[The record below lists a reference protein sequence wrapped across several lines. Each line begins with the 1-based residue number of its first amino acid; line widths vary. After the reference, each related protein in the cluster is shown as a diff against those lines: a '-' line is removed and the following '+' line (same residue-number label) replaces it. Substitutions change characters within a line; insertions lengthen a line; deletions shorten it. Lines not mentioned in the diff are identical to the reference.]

1 MNKNRILIFLSL
13 LLLLAIVPLA
23 AAQEG
28 EWPRTLVDGLGTE
41 ITLNEPPQKILSV
54 SLGTDEVLLPL
65 IGPERFVAVTSLA
78 LDPGIS
84 NVALT
89 ATQVPD
95 SIEAATDTEKIISLE
110 PDVVFVA
117 SFTAPEII
125 QQLRDA
131 GLTVFAT
138 GFPVGLDA
146 IRENIRLL
154 GQAVGAEEAAE
165 AMIANMDAQLAEIS
179 AAIGTQ
185 ETPVSALY
193 LTPGNYTSGIDSTIS
208 EVIGAA
214 GGSDVTVAGGVTQF
228 APITDEFI
236 IEQDPD
242 VILLSGWTPWDP
254 TFIDTFKNNPAFAG
268 SSAVTNNRV
277 YVASDAHL
285 TTVSQFIVE
294 GVKDAAA
301 YLYPEQYP
309 AFPITVTDAA
319 GNEVAVEGEPAAVYG
334 VALTSGSLLEE
345 FVAAMGSDLTVSLV
359 DDETGITSPENA
371 LIFTE
376 NTESVLPSV
385 VVLYDGDTPA
395 EVVANTEIISQVLG
409 ERVVALDWI
418 AQYTD
423 QLEAQAAGQ

>member
-13 LLLLAIVPLA
+13 LLLLAVVPFA

-41 ITLNEPPQKILSV
+41 VTINEPPQKILSV
-54 SLGTDEVLLPL
+54 TLSSDEVLLPL
-65 IGPERFVAVTSLA
+65 IGPERFVAVTSFA
-78 LDPGIS
+78 TDPGIS

-89 ATQVPD
+89 AAQVPN
-95 SIEAATDTEKIISLE
+95 SIEAASDTEKIISLE
-110 PDVVFVA
+110 PDIVFVA
-117 SFTAPEII
+117 SFTAPEVI

-138 GFPVGLDA
+138 GFPIGLQQ
-146 IRENIRLL
+146 IRDNINLL

-165 AMIANMDAQLAEIS
+165 AMIADMDAQLAEIS

-185 ETPVSALY
+185 ETAVSALY

-208 EVIGAA
+208 EIIIAA
-214 GGSDVTVAGGVTQF
+214 GGLDVTVAGGVTQF

-236 IEQDPD
+236 IEQNPA

-254 TFIDTFKNNPAFAG
+254 TFIDTFKNNPAFA
-268 SSAVTNNRV
+268 SLNAVTNNRV

-309 AFPITVTDAA
+309 SFPITMTDAA
-319 GNEVAVEGEPAAVYG
+319 GNEVTVEGEPAAVYG

-345 FVAAMGSDLTVSLV
+345 FVSAMGSDLTVSLV
-359 DDETGITSPENA
+359 DDEAGVTSSENA

-376 NTESVLPSV
+376 STESVLPGV

-395 EVVANTEIISQVLG
+395 EVVANTEIISQALG

-423 QLEAQAAGQ
+423 ELEAQAAG

>member
-13 LLLLAIVPLA
+13 LLLAIVPLTA
-23 AAQEG
+23 AHEG

-41 ITLNEPPQKILSV
+41 VTINEPPQKIVSV
-54 SLGTDEVLLPL
+54 TLGSDEVLLPL
-65 IGPERFVAVTSLA
+65 IGPERFAAVTSFA
-78 LDPGIS
+78 TDPGIS
-84 NVALT
+84 NVALI
-89 ATQVPD
+89 AAQVPQ
-95 SIEAATDTEKIISLE
+95 SIEAASDTEKIISLE
-110 PDVVFVA
+110 PDIVFVA
-117 SFTAPEII
+117 SFTAPEVI

-138 GFPVGLDA
+138 GFPIGLEQ

-154 GQAVGAEEAAE
+154 GQAVGAETDAE
-165 AMIANMDAQLAEIS
+165 AMIAEMDSQLAEIS
-179 AAIGTQ
+179 ATIGTP
-185 ETPVSALY
+185 ETPLTALY
-193 LTPGNYTSGIDSTIS
+193 LTPGNYTSGVDSTIS
-208 EVIGAA
+208 QVISAA
-214 GGSDVTVAGGVTQF
+214 GGVDIADEVTQF

-268 SSAVTNNRV
+268 LSAVTNNRV

-294 GVKDAAA
+294 GVKDTAA

-309 AFPITVTDAA
+309 AFPVTVIDAA
-319 GNEVAVEGEPAAVYG
+319 GKEVAVESAPAAVYG
-334 VALTSGSLLEE
+334 VGLTDSLLEE
-345 FVAAMGSDLTVSLV
+345 FVAAMGSGLMVSLV

-376 NTESVLPSV
+376 DIASTLPGAV
-385 VVLYDGDTPA
+385 ILYDGDTPA
-395 EVVANTEIISQVLG
+395 EIVANTEIISQALG
-409 ERVVALDWI
+409 ERVTALNWI

-423 QLEAQAAGQ
+423 ELEAQAAGQ